1 MGSNLL
7 LFGKRRM
14 PNGTYGVVRGVRA
27 ISPPTRFHLV
37 IKKHD
42 IFLCRVLSLIY
53 VILENISSTNREVST
68 FFVLVIF
75 AVIR

>member
-27 ISPPTRFHLV
+27 ISPPTRF
-37 IKKHD
+37 
-42 IFLCRVLSLIY
+42 FLCGFMFEEITNLSISKSNY
-53 VILENISSTNREVST
+53 VSRGESD
-68 FFVLVIF
+68 
-75 AVIR
+75 